1 MKTFRLVV
9 LPLVAVLVAAFAGH
23 VLAAD
28 VKKLDVKVGEEYF
41 VCNCGEK
48 CPCDTISSQEGQCSC
63 GNDLVKAKV
72 TKVEGDKAM
81 FKAEGW
87 EKEVE
92 FDLVAK
98 YTCSCPADC
107 PCKTISQKPGK
118 CGCGKELKEVK
129 M

>member
-1 MKTFRLVV
+1 MKPFRL
-9 LPLVAVLVAAFAGH
+9 AVLVLVVVLAAAFVGH
-23 VLAAD
+23 VVAAD
-28 VKKLDVKVGEEYF
+28 VKKLDVKVGEEYY

-48 CPCDTISSQEGQCSC
+48 CPCDTISTQKGQCGC
-63 GNDLVKAKV
+63 GRDMVKGKV

-81 FKAEGW
+81 FQAEGW

-98 YTCSCPADC
+98 YTCSCAADC